1 MPQHSWEEIRDM
13 VMKQRKRQE
22 DTEGGEGEGGE
33 GDSKCSNDGFGAL
46 MFEGK
51 PLHRMPR
58 TLERTH
64 GRRK

>member
-22 DTEGGEGEGGE
+22 NEEGEGGEGEGE
-33 GDSKCSNDGFGAL
+33 GKCSDDGLGAL

-58 TLERTH
+58 TLERSN